1 VSATTTR
8 KILDIASLLHNR
20 LMQLSAVARECG
32 QGGLAQQIEDCKLDL
47 ANQITA
53 VVLELQID
61 ALHKDALEIEVGS

>member
-1 VSATTTR
+1 VSATAAR

-20 LMQLSAVARECG
+20 LMQLSATARECG
-32 QGGLAQQIEDCKLDL
+32 QDGLARQIEDCKLDL